1 MLLKPAHSAKGHRF
15 KNVNSPFTSDQSV
28 ALSKNKQLL
37 IFCVSLFKSECEII
51 LYIGFT
57 TAFHLK
63 FLDVHS
69 MSAHVDFLYFM

>member
-15 KNVNSPFTSDQSV
+15 KNVNSLFTSDQSV

-63 FLDVHS
+63 FLDEEADTSEV
-69 MSAHVDFLYFM
+69 